1 MSHFRL
7 SHPPR
12 ALRQPG
18 VKLDNIAL
26 VPASLLPQK
35 AAYQALANRLPPG
48 ELLVVLPP
56 QETKQRQALKAVAR
70 ALAGARVGTSPWSW
84 RGRSERTRYDDADRR
99 EEHID

>member
-1 MSHFRL
+1 MNRWHRSQ
-7 SHPPR
+7 PPR

-48 ELLVVLPP
+48 ELLVGLPP
-56 QETKQRQALKAVAR
+56 AATKQRQALKA
-70 ALAGARVGTSPWSW
+70 GAESW
-84 RGRSERTRYDDADRR
+84 RQRGRHVTVVVVRSLGKEQP
-99 EEHID
+99 